1 MIQITNTDIKN
12 NGGLLSALHFKCSNY
27 LSNILRQISLTGIE
41 KYLRHHIVHTDPH
54 LDEYFAELLFHSAL
68 PNQISRVEFLEESLY
83 SATNDF
89 GAKLLWPN
97 SIVFGIGSTVSYG
110 VQPLLLFD
118 EHLVG
123 KGKTL
128 PSCSEVVLDYLE
140 SEGKLTIPKSIKTV
154 LKEVS
159 IIDEFGNAHPQHL
172 GNLIKTLHNVRFLF
186 NKGAT
191 QKDDVRDFLSHSW
204 KRTIINIGMTSVIY
218 ALENNIDI
226 VGDPS
231 SKKEALKNSLDHY
244 VKNTP
249 HKTHPRFEEARQTIS
264 SNYGNQ
270 NGVFNDAVL
279 KGAGGKVLQDS
290 FGNSIPQ
297 LLLLSRICFSSYYTW
312 GEDITNLLMMHFWEV
327 EFQKQINFLSVKEE
341 LEKVLLNKNNADIRT
356 SVGVIRVQILPQI
369 EIQKSI
375 QNYQTKQQRIIK
387 LRKPLIVLNLVPR
400 GDVFNAHSPALNY
413 LNSNNDGCGIIFLED
428 PFLGTKTLFRAN
440 NFPNDKWAKL
450 INLIKSIEPNC
461 WYDPSTD
468 PTRPAPFINNGNK
481 AHQYVQRSGLD
492 LHSLCELIKNIIK

>member
-1 MIQITNTDIKN
+1 MIQLTNNDVKN
-12 NGGLLSALHFKCSNY
+12 NGGFLSALHFRCTSY
-27 LSNILRQISLTGIE
+27 LHNILPPIDFTGIE

-54 LDEYFAELLFHSAL
+54 LDEYFAELLFHTAL
-68 PNQISRVEFLEESLY
+68 PDKINRVEFIEESLY
-83 SATNDF
+83 SSTNDF

-118 EHLVG
+118 EHLTG

-140 SEGKLTIPKSIKTV
+140 NEGKISIAQSIKTL

-159 IIDEFGNAHPQHL
+159 AIDEFGNAHPQHL

-186 NKGAT
+186 NKGVT
-191 QKDDVRDFLSHSW
+191 QKDDIRDFLSHSW
-204 KRTIINIGMTSVIY
+204 KRTLIDTSITSVIY
-218 ALENNIDI
+218 ALENNIDL

-231 SKKEALKNSLDHY
+231 SKKEALKNTLDHY
-244 VKNTP
+244 VINTP
-249 HKTHPRFEEARQTIS
+249 HKTHPKFEQARQTIS

-270 NGVFNDAVL
+270 NGVFTDAVL
-279 KGAGGKVLQDS
+279 KGSGGSILKDS
-290 FGNSIPQ
+290 LGNPIPQ
-297 LLLLSRICFSSYYTW
+297 LLLLSRICFASFYAW
-312 GEDITNLLMMHFWEV
+312 GEEITNLLMMHFWET
-327 EFQKQINFLSVKEE
+327 EFQKQLNFISFSEE
-341 LEKVLLNKNNADIRT
+341 LEKVLLNKKDADTRT
-356 SVGVIRVQILPQI
+356 PVGVIRVQILPHI
-369 EIQKSI
+369 EIEKHI
-375 QNYQTKQQRIIK
+375 NNYQTRQQKIIK
-387 LRKPLIVLNLVPR
+387 LRKPLIVLNIVPR
-400 GDVFNAHSPALNY
+400 GDIFNAHQPALNY

-428 PFLGTKTLFRAN
+428 PFLGTKTLFRAS
-440 NFPNDKWAKL
+440 NFPNDKWSKL

-468 PTRPAPFINNGNK
+468 PSRPAPFINNGNK

-492 LHSLCELIKNIIK
+492 LLSLCELIKNVIK